1 MATTFSWRIS
11 SVKSDPNDDEFIKEV
26 NVEIYGTEGSVTKME
41 TQSCLFTGNKA
52 AVGSDFKA
60 YSTLIGSDKA
70 FTDTGEDTIVGWV
83 KDTFMD
89 YKVTKIQNRIQA
101 QIDLHNE
108 KTLETDIQPTS
119 SVAKPEVTVTPDTP
133 TE

>member
-1 MATTFSWRIS
+1 MATTFSWRVK
-11 SVKSDPNDDEFIKEV
+11 SVKSDPNDDQFIKEV
-26 NVEIYGTEGSVTKME
+26 LVEIYGTEGSVTKMA
-41 TQSCLFTGNKA
+41 TQSCIFTGNKA
-52 AVGSDFKA
+52 SVADFKA
-60 YSTLIGSDKA
+60 YSTLIGSDNA

-101 QIDLHNE
+101 QIDTHNE
-108 KTLETDIQPTS
+108 KTLETNLEPTS
-119 SVAKPEVTVTPDTP
+119 SVAKPEVTVTPNTP

>member
-1 MATTFSWRIS
+1 MATTFSWRVK

-26 NVEIYGTEGSVTKME
+26 IVQVFGTEGSVTKME
-41 TQSCLFTGNKA
+41 TQSCIFTGNKA
-52 AVGSDFKA
+52 AVGSDFKP

-70 FTDTGEDTIVGWV
+70 FTSTGEDTLVGWV

-101 QIDLHNE
+101 QIDTHNE
-108 KTLETDIQPTS
+108 KVLETEVEPTS
-119 SVAKPEVTVTPDTP
+119 SVAKPEVTVTPDL

>member
-1 MATTFSWRIS
+1 MATTFSWRVK

-26 NVEIYGTEGSVTKME
+26 IVQVFGTEGSVTKME
-41 TQSCLFTGNKA
+41 TQSCIFTGNKA

-70 FTDTGEDTIVGWV
+70 FTSTGEDTLVGWV

-101 QIDLHNE
+101 QIDTHNE
-108 KTLETDIQPTS
+108 KVLETELEPTS
-119 SVAKPEVTVTPDTP
+119 SVAKPEVTVTPDP

>member
-1 MATTFSWRIS
+1 MATTFSWRVK

-26 NVEIYGTEGSVTKME
+26 GVEIYGTEGSVTKME
-41 TQSCLFTGNKA
+41 TQSCIFTGNKA

-70 FTDTGEDTIVGWV
+70 FTATGENTIVGWV
-83 KDTFMD
+83 KDIFMD

-101 QIDLHNE
+101 QIDTHNE
-108 KTLETDIQPTS
+108 KVLETEVEPTS
-119 SVAKPEVTVTPDTP
+119 SVAKPEVTVTPDP

>member
-1 MATTFSWRIS
+1 MI
-11 SVKSDPNDDEFIKEV
+11 VEV
-26 NVEIYGTEGSVTKME
+26 FGTEGSVTKME
-41 TQSCLFTGNKA
+41 TQSCIFTGNKA

-60 YSTLIGSDKA
+60 YSTIIGSDKA
-70 FTDTGEDTIVGWV
+70 FTSTGEDTIVGWV

-101 QIDLHNE
+101 QIDTHNE
-108 KTLETDIQPTS
+108 KVLETDVEPTS
-119 SVAKPEVTVTPDTP
+119 TVAKPEVTVTPDP

>member
-1 MATTFSWRIS
+1 MATTFSWRVK

-26 NVEIYGTEGSVTKME
+26 IVEVFGTEGSVTKME
-41 TQSCLFTGNKA
+41 TQSCIFTGNKA

-60 YSTLIGSDKA
+60 YSTIIGSDKA
-70 FTDTGEDTIVGWV
+70 FTSTGEDTIVGWV

-101 QIDLHNE
+101 QIDTHNE
-108 KTLETDIQPTS
+108 KVLETDVEPTS
-119 SVAKPEVTVTPDTP
+119 SVAKPEVTVTPEP

>member
-1 MATTFSWRIS
+1 MATTFSWRVK

-26 NVEIYGTEGSVTKME
+26 IVEVFGTEGSVTKME
-41 TQSCLFTGNKA
+41 TQSCIFTGNKA

-60 YSTLIGSDKA
+60 YSTIIGSDKA
-70 FTDTGEDTIVGWV
+70 FTSTGEDTIVGWV

-101 QIDLHNE
+101 QIDTHNE
-108 KTLETDIQPTS
+108 KVLATEVEPTS
-119 SVAKPEVTVTPDTP
+119 SVAKPTVTETP
-133 TE
+133 EE

>member
-1 MATTFSWRIS
+1 
-11 SVKSDPNDDEFIKEV
+11 
-26 NVEIYGTEGSVTKME
+26 ME
-41 TQSCLFTGNKA
+41 TQTCIFTGNKA
-52 AVGSDFKA
+52 SVGSDFKA

-101 QIDLHNE
+101 QIDTHNE
-108 KTLETDIQPTS
+108 KVLATEVEPTS
-119 SVAKPEVTVTPDTP
+119 SVAKPTVTVTPDT

>member
-1 MATTFSWRIS
+1 MATTFSWRVK

-26 NVEIYGTEGSVTKME
+26 IVEVFGTEGSVTKME
-41 TQSCLFTGNKA
+41 TQSCIFTGNKA

-60 YSTLIGSDKA
+60 YSTIIGSDKA
-70 FTDTGEDTIVGWV
+70 FTSTGEDTIVGWV

-101 QIDLHNE
+101 QIDTHNE
-108 KTLETDIQPTS
+108 KVLETELDPTS
-119 SVAKPEVTVTPDTP
+119 SVAKPEVTVTPDP

>member
-1 MATTFSWRIS
+1 MATTFSWRIK

-26 NVEIYGTEGSVTKME
+26 GVEIYGTEGSVTKME
-41 TQSCLFTGNKA
+41 TQSCIFTGNKA
-52 AVGSDFKA
+52 SVTDFKA

-89 YKVTKIQNRIQA
+89 YKVTKIQNRIQR
-101 QIDLHNE
+101 QIDLHNK
-108 KTLETDIQPTS
+108 KTLETDVEPTS
-119 SVAKPEVTVTPDTP
+119 SIAKPTVTETP
-133 TE
+133 EE

>member
-1 MATTFSWRIS
+1 MATTFSWRVK

-26 NVEIYGTEGSVTKME
+26 IVEVFGTEGSVTKME
-41 TQSCLFTGNKA
+41 TQSCIFTGNKA

-60 YSTLIGSDKA
+60 YSTIIGSDKA
-70 FTDTGEDTIVGWV
+70 FTSTGEDTIVGWV

-101 QIDLHNE
+101 QIDTHNE
-108 KTLETDIQPTS
+108 KVLETDVEPRST
-119 SVAKPEVTVTPDTP
+119 VAKPEVTVTPDP

>member
-1 MATTFSWRIS
+1 MATTFSWRVK

-26 NVEIYGTEGSVTKME
+26 SVEIYGTEGSVTKME
-41 TQSCLFTGNKA
+41 SQSCIFTGNKA

-70 FTDTGEDTIVGWV
+70 FTATGEDTIVGWV
-83 KDTFMD
+83 KSTFMD

-101 QIDLHNE
+101 QIDTHN
-108 KTLETDIQPTS
+108 KKVLETEVEPTS
-119 SVAKPEVTVTPDTP
+119 SVAKPTVTATP
-133 TE
+133 EE

>member
-26 NVEIYGTEGSVTKME
+26 IVEIFGTEGSVTKME
-41 TQSCLFTGNKA
+41 TQSCIFTGNKA
-52 AVGSDFKA
+52 SVGSNFKA

-70 FTDTGEDTIVGWV
+70 FTSTGEDTIVSWV

-101 QIDLHNE
+101 QLDTHNE
-108 KTLETDIQPTS
+108 KVLATEVQPTS
-119 SVAKPEVTVTPDTP
+119 LVAKPTVTVTPDT

>member
-1 MATTFSWRIS
+1 MATTFSWRVK

-26 NVEIYGTEGSVTKME
+26 GVEIYGTEGSVTKME
-41 TQSCLFTGNKA
+41 SQSCIFTGNKA

-70 FTDTGEDTIVGWV
+70 FTSTGEDTIVGWV

-101 QIDLHNE
+101 QIDTHNE
-108 KTLETDIQPTS
+108 KVLETEVEPTS
-119 SVAKPEVTVTPDTP
+119 SVAKPEVTATPDTLP
-133 TE
+133 E

>member
-1 MATTFSWRIS
+1 MATTFSWRVQ

-26 NVEIYGTEGSVTKME
+26 IVEIFGTDGSVTKME
-41 TQSCLFTGNKA
+41 TQSCIFTGNKA
-52 AVGSDFKA
+52 SVGSDFKA

-101 QIDLHNE
+101 QIDTHNE
-108 KTLETDIQPTS
+108 KVLATEVEPTS
-119 SVAKPEVTVTPDTP
+119 SVAKPTVTVTPTP

>member
-1 MATTFSWRIS
+1 MAATFSWRVK
-11 SVKSDPNDDEFIKEV
+11 SVKSDPNDDQYIKEIM
-26 NVEIYGTEGSVTKME
+26 VEIFGTEGSVTKME
-41 TQSCLFTGNKA
+41 TQSCIFQGNKT

-70 FTDTGEDTIVGWV
+70 FTSTGEDTLVGWV

-89 YKVTKIQNRIQA
+89 YKVAKIQNRIQA

-108 KTLETDIQPTS
+108 KTLETEVEPTS
-119 SVAKPEVTVTPDTP
+119 SVAKPEVTATPATTP
-133 TE
+133 E

>member
-1 MATTFSWRIS
+1 MATTFSWRVK

-26 NVEIYGTEGSVTKME
+26 IIQVFGTEGSVTKME
-41 TQSCLFTGNKA
+41 TQSCIFTGNKA

-70 FTDTGEDTIVGWV
+70 FTSTGEDTLVGWV

-101 QIDLHNE
+101 QIDTHNE
-108 KTLETDIQPTS
+108 KVLETELEPTS
-119 SVAKPEVTVTPDTP
+119 SVAKPEVTVTPDP

>member
-1 MATTFSWRIS
+1 MATTFSWRVK

-26 NVEIYGTEGSVTKME
+26 GVEIYGTEGSVTKME
-41 TQSCLFTGNKA
+41 TQSCIFTGNKT

-70 FTDTGEDTIVGWV
+70 FTATGEDTIVAWV
-83 KDTFMD
+83 KDTFMN

-101 QIDLHNE
+101 QIDLHNK
-108 KTLETDIQPTS
+108 KTLETEVEPTS
-119 SVAKPEVTVTPDTP
+119 SVAKPEVTVTPDP

>member
-1 MATTFSWRIS
+1 MATTFSWRVQ

-26 NVEIYGTEGSVTKME
+26 IVEIFGTEGSVTKME
-41 TQSCLFTGNKA
+41 TQSCIFTGNKA
-52 AVGSDFKA
+52 SVGSDFKA

-101 QIDLHNE
+101 QIDTHNE
-108 KTLETDIQPTS
+108 KVLATELQPTS
-119 SVAKPEVTVTPDTP
+119 SVAKPTVTVTPTP
-133 TE
+133 SE